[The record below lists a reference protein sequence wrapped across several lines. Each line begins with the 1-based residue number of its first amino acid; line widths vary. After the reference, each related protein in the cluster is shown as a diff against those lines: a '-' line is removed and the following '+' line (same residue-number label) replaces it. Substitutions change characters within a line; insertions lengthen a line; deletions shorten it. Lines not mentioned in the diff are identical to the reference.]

1 MDPSPGGGRAA
12 LLSGR
17 GGRVVACSER
27 PQATSRTATTPGSG
41 QGRGAKRALTR
52 SVPGGRAP
60 QTSGTEVTGRTSAGL
75 LSVRG
80 LADVQGIR
88 DPDRL
93 AWLLGPEQPLEP
105 LLAAAHQLSRE
116 GHGDRVSY
124 SPKAFLPLTQL
135 CRDNCGYC
143 PCAQPPL

>member
-1 MDPSPGGGRAA
+1 MAPSPRSGPAALLGGGGGRAPPHEIRTPPPRF
-12 LLSGR
+12 R
-17 GGRVVACSER
+17 GDPEVVASSER
-27 PQATSRTATTPGSG
+27 PQATFRTATTPGSG

-52 SVPGGRAP
+52 SVPGGRAS

-116 GHGDRVSY
+116 GHGHR
-124 SPKAFLPLTQL
+124 
-135 CRDNCGYC
+135 G
-143 PCAQPPL
+143 